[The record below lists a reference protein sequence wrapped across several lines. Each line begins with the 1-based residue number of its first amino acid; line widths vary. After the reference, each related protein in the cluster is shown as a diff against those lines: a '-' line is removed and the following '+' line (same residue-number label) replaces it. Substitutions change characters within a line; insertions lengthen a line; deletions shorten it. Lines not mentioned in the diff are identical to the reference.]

1 MYWFSVY
8 FPVLTVV
15 EALEFESDERIGLLA
30 DATLLDAHGRELLT
44 AKSAVNA
51 NRKAV
56 ANRRVW

>member
-8 FPVLTVV
+8 FPVLTVRK
-15 EALEFESDERIGLLA
+15 ALGFESELMGLLA